1 MAAFLATERP
11 YFQRD
16 IKTRVVY
23 NKPWAS
29 AGGDLPGAARS
40 EESDRK
46 EVRED
51 RLGGAVGD
59 MLRRD
64 GRFRKGSS
72 RKRGQED
79 ATSRSRKGV
88 VGDWENVFTGEDKRA
103 FKAIAGDLLIT
114 PGYEKATIGDHF
126 APAVHYA

>member
-1 MAAFLATERP
+1 MAAKLASEHP

-23 NKPWAS
+23 NKPRAS
-29 AGGDLPGAARS
+29 AGGELPGAARR

-51 RLGGAVGD
+51 RVGGAVGD

-64 GRFRKGSS
+64 GRFRKASS
-72 RKRGQED
+72 RKGGQED
-79 ATSRSRKGV
+79 PTSRSRKGV
-88 VGDWENVFTGEDKRA
+88 VGDWENVFTGEDEMA
-103 FKAIAGDLLIT
+103 FKAIAGDLQIT
-114 PGYEKATIGDHF
+114 LGYEKATIGDHF

>member
-1 MAAFLATERP
+1 MAAQLATERP
-11 YFQRD
+11 YFQRY

-23 NKPWAS
+23 NKPRAS

-51 RLGGAVGD
+51 RVGGAVGD

-88 VGDWENVFTGEDKRA
+88 VGDWENDFTGEDKMA

-114 PGYEKATIGDHF
+114 LGYEKSNDW
-126 APAVHYA
+126 

>member
-1 MAAFLATERP
+1 VAAQLATERP
-11 YFQRD
+11 YFQRY

-23 NKPWAS
+23 NKPRAS

-51 RLGGAVGD
+51 RVGGAVGD

-64 GRFRKGSS
+64 GRFRKASS

-88 VGDWENVFTGEDKRA
+88 VGDWENDFTGEDKMA

-114 PGYEKATIGDHF
+114 LGYEKSNDW
-126 APAVHYA
+126 

>member
-1 MAAFLATERP
+1 VAAKLASERP

-23 NKPWAS
+23 NKPRAS
-29 AGGDLPGAARS
+29 AGGELPGAARS

-51 RLGGAVGD
+51 RVGGAVGD

-64 GRFRKGSS
+64 GRFRKASS
-72 RKRGQED
+72 RKGGQED
-79 ATSRSRKGV
+79 PTSRSRKGV
-88 VGDWENVFTGEDKRA
+88 VGDLENVFAGEDKRA

-114 PGYEKATIGDHF
+114 LGYEKSNDW
-126 APAVHYA
+126 